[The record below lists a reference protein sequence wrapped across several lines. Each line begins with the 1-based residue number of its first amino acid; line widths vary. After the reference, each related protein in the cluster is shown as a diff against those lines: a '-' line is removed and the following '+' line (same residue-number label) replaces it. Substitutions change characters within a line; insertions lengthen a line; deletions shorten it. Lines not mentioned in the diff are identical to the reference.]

1 MCGIHLQ
8 EPAVAKAMADKRN
21 TPPYL
26 THPSHS
32 VVMPSLEA
40 LVAQSTPKTLEQ
52 FRRNNKAAKLA
63 AIRTA
68 GILPAWNN
76 ATN

>member
-1 MCGIHLQ
+1 
-8 EPAVAKAMADKRN
+8 
-21 TPPYL
+21 
-26 THPSHS
+26 
-32 VVMPSLEA
+32 MPSLEA

-52 FRRNNKAAKLA
+52 FRRNNKAAKMA